1 MKKASLSLVFLA
13 VAGMLF
19 ATATTETD
27 STDGEMVV
35 LSAAATQPPWIASIE
50 DNRLTDLLE
59 ETFNFEFDFTILPL
73 EGAKQQINLLLTSGR
88 YPSVFMN
95 APFVPADELEFGV
108 EGKVLIPLNAYL
120 TEQQTPHILSGF
132 REFPKLRDEITVPDG
147 NIYVLTGGG
156 SGGCYH
162 CSIYQKFW
170 INQAWLDALGLDM
183 PATPDEY
190 RDVLRAFKTQDPNG
204 NGKQDEVPLTG
215 ATNGWYT
222 NPIYFIG
229 QAFVPYAAAGSGTKL
244 FGVNGTSVYFPYS
257 DGRWKDA
264 LTYLHGLFEEG
275 SLDLNAFVQTGDQ
288 LSAMGG
294 SSEDPTDVVIG
305 SFPAGGPMV
314 AFGSGNKRAEDY
326 SPLPPL
332 TGPTGIQ
339 TAAGYPF
346 GTRRLGGEAGTFSI
360 TDKASDA
367 EIGVAMQIMDWAFSF
382 EGSNHVTHGAN
393 LWRKAEAGE
402 MNVLG
407 SQAAVVALERP
418 GTGDVKWEFPVFFPT
433 PAFGFGIGFEGEVN
447 VLEQLLNVS
456 TRDVY
461 EPVKDGTGISMF
473 SDFVYLDPEDA
484 RRVAQISA
492 ELRTFVEQQA
502 ALFITGERDLDSGWD
517 AYVNDLVKIGLPEA
531 TAILQATL
539 Q

>member
-1 MKKASLSLVFLA
+1 MKKASLALVFLA

-27 STDGEMVV
+27 STDGGTVV

-73 EGAKQQINLLLTSGR
+73 EGAKQQVNLLLTSGR

-132 REFPKLRDEITVPDG
+132 REFPKLRDEITAPDG

-407 SQAAVVALERP
+407 SQAAVIALERP

-433 PAFGFGIGFEGEVN
+433 PDFGFGIGFEGEVN

>member
-1 MKKASLSLVFLA
+1 MKKASLALVFLA

-27 STDGEMVV
+27 STDGGTVV

-132 REFPKLRDEITVPDG
+132 REFPKLRDEITAPDG

-326 SPLPPL
+326 LPLPPL

-433 PAFGFGIGFEGEVN
+433 PDFGFGIGFEGEVN
-447 VLEQLLNVS
+447 VLEELLNVS

-517 AYVNDLVKIGLPEA
+517 AYVNDLVKIGLPEV

>member
-1 MKKASLSLVFLA
+1 MKRLFLVPVLLS
-13 VAGMLF
+13 VAALLF
-19 ATATTETD
+19 ATATTEAE
-27 STDGEMVV
+27 SEGGGPVV

-50 DNRLTDLLE
+50 DNRLTDLIE
-59 ETFNFEFDFTILPL
+59 ETFNVEFDFIVIPL
-73 EGAKQQINLLLTSGR
+73 EGAKQQITLLLTSGR

-108 EGKVLIPLNAYL
+108 EGKVLIPLNPYL
-120 TEQQTPHILSGF
+120 TEESTPDILSGF
-132 REFPKLRDEITVPDG
+132 REFPKLRQEITAPDG

-170 INQAWLDALGLDM
+170 INQAWLDALGLEM

-190 RDVLRAFKTQDPNG
+190 ADVLRAFKTQDPNG
-204 NGKQDEVPLTG
+204 NGQQDEVPLTG

-244 FGVNGTSVYFPYS
+244 FGVDGNRIYFPYA
-257 DGRWKDA
+257 DGRWRDA
-264 LTYLHGLFEEG
+264 LRFMNGLFEEG

-294 SSEDPTDVVIG
+294 SSDDPKDVVIG

-314 AFGSGNKRAEDY
+314 AFGGGNPRAEDY

-332 TGPTGIQ
+332 QGPTGIR

-360 TDKASDA
+360 TDKAGDA
-367 EIGVAMQIMDWAFSF
+367 EIDVAMQIMNWAFSF

-393 LWRKAEAGE
+393 LWRKAEPGE
-402 MNVLG
+402 ENVLG
-407 SQAAVVALERP
+407 GQAAVVALERP

-433 PAFGFGIGFEGEVN
+433 PDFGFGIGFEGEVN
-447 VLEQLLNVS
+447 VLERLLNVS

-461 EPVKDGTGISMF
+461 EPVKDATGISMF
-473 SDFVYLDPEDA
+473 SDFIYLAPDDA

-502 ALFITGERDLDSGWD
+502 ALFVTGERDLDSDWD
-517 AYVNDLVKIGLPEA
+517 AYVNDLVKIGLAEV
-531 TAILQATL
+531 TSILQATL
-539 Q
+539 P

>member
-1 MKKASLSLVFLA
+1 MKKASLALVFLA

-73 EGAKQQINLLLTSGR
+73 EGAKQQVNLLLTSGR

-132 REFPKLRDEITVPDG
+132 REFPKLRDEITAPDG

-433 PAFGFGIGFEGEVN
+433 PDFGFGIGFEGEVN

>member
-1 MKKASLSLVFLA
+1 MKKASLALVFLA

-132 REFPKLRDEITVPDG
+132 REFPKLRDEITAPDG

-433 PAFGFGIGFEGEVN
+433 PDFGFGIGFEGEVN

>member
-1 MKKASLSLVFLA
+1 MKKASLALVFLA

-27 STDGEMVV
+27 STDGGTVV

-73 EGAKQQINLLLTSGR
+73 EGAKQQVNLLLTSGR

-120 TEQQTPHILSGF
+120 TAQQTPHILSGF
-132 REFPKLRDEITVPDG
+132 REFPKLRDEITAPDG

-367 EIGVAMQIMDWAFSF
+367 EIGVAMQIIDWAFSF

-407 SQAAVVALERP
+407 SQAAVIALERP

-433 PAFGFGIGFEGEVN
+433 PDFGFGIGFEGEVN

-502 ALFITGERDLDSGWD
+502 ALFITGERDLDSDWN

>member
-433 PAFGFGIGFEGEVN
+433 PDFGFGIGFEGEVN

>member
-1 MKKASLSLVFLA
+1 MKKASLAFVFLA

-27 STDGEMVV
+27 STDGGTVV

-73 EGAKQQINLLLTSGR
+73 EGAKQQVNLLLTSGR

-108 EGKVLIPLNAYL
+108 EGKVLIPLDAYL

-132 REFPKLRDEITVPDG
+132 REFPKLRDEITTPDG

-407 SQAAVVALERP
+407 SQAAVIALERP

-433 PAFGFGIGFEGEVN
+433 PDFGFGIGFEGEVN

-461 EPVKDGTGISMF
+461 EPVKDGTGIRMF

>member
-1 MKKASLSLVFLA
+1 MKKASLAFVFLA

-73 EGAKQQINLLLTSGR
+73 EGAKQQVNLLLTSGR

-132 REFPKLRDEITVPDG
+132 REFPKLRDEITAPDG

-407 SQAAVVALERP
+407 SQAAVIALERP

-433 PAFGFGIGFEGEVN
+433 PDFGIGIGFEGEVN

>member
-1 MKKASLSLVFLA
+1 MKKASLALVFLA

-27 STDGEMVV
+27 STDGGTVV

-73 EGAKQQINLLLTSGR
+73 EGAKQQVNLLLTSGR

-132 REFPKLRDEITVPDG
+132 REFPKLRDEITAPDG

-170 INQAWLDALGLDM
+170 INQSWLDALGLDM

-257 DGRWKDA
+257 DSRWKDA

-326 SPLPPL
+326 LPLPPL

-433 PAFGFGIGFEGEVN
+433 PDFGFGIGFEGEVN
-447 VLEQLLNVS
+447 VLEELLNVS

-517 AYVNDLVKIGLPEA
+517 AYVNDLVKIGLPEV

>member
-1 MKKASLSLVFLA
+1 MKKASLALVFLA

-27 STDGEMVV
+27 STDGGTVV

-73 EGAKQQINLLLTSGR
+73 EGAKQQVNLLLTSGR

-132 REFPKLRDEITVPDG
+132 REFPKLRDEITAPDG

-367 EIGVAMQIMDWAFSF
+367 EIGVAMQIIDWAFSF

-407 SQAAVVALERP
+407 SQAAVIALERP

-433 PAFGFGIGFEGEVN
+433 PDFGFGIGFEGEVN